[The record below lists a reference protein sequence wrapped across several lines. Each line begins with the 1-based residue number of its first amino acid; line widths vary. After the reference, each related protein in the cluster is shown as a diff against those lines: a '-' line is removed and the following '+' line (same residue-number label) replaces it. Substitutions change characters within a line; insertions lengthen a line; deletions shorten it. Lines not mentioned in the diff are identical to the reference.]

1 MAFENWRG
9 SVGIIKPTLR
19 PGSME
24 DLIRILPDGIGVVIT
39 HINITTG
46 KETEFRE
53 VLPHYEERVAELARA
68 EVELIHPAG
77 APPFFLLGYQGE
89 QELLRGWE
97 AKYKTPIM
105 TNGTNQIAAMKALGI
120 RSFVGVSY
128 FPDPEIN
135 RHYAN
140 YFRGAGFDVRAMEG
154 MQVAFNEVQD
164 LSSRKVYGF
173 IRKLFLQHRDVD
185 GIYMLGSGWRTLDIV
200 EMMEMDFGKPVVHHI
215 TAQSWEIQK
224 RLFVRQPIEGY
235 GRLLAEMP

>member
-24 DLIRILPDGIGVVIT
+24 DLIRILPEGIGVVIT
-39 HINITTG
+39 NINITTG
-46 KETEFRE
+46 KESEFRQQI
-53 VLPHYEERVAELARA
+53 PFYEERVKELAAA

-77 APPFFLLGYQGE
+77 APPFFVLGYQGE
-89 QELLRGWE
+89 QELIRGWE

-120 RSFVGVSY
+120 KSFIGVSY
-128 FPDPEIN
+128 FPGDIN
-135 RHYAN
+135 KLYAD

-154 MQVAFNEVQD
+154 MDVKFNEVQD
-164 LSSRKVYGF
+164 LSSHKVYGF
-173 IRKLFLQHRDVD
+173 IRKLFLKNKDVD

-224 RLFVRQPIEGY
+224 RLYVRQPLKGY

>member
-24 DLIRILPDGIGVVIT
+24 DLIRILPEGIGVVIT
-39 HINITTG
+39 NINITTG
-46 KETEFRE
+46 KESEFRQQI
-53 VLPHYEERVAELARA
+53 PFYEERVKELAAA
-68 EVELIHPAG
+68 EIELIHPAG
-77 APPFFLLGYQGE
+77 APPFFILGYQGE
-89 QELLRGWE
+89 QELIRGWE
-97 AKYKTPIM
+97 EKYKTPIM

-120 RSFVGVSY
+120 KSFIGVSY
-128 FPDPEIN
+128 FPGEIN
-135 RHYAN
+135 KFYAD

-154 MQVAFNEVQD
+154 MDVKFNEVQD
-164 LSSRKVYGF
+164 LSSHKVYGF
-173 IRKLFLQHRDVD
+173 IRKLFLKNKDVD

-224 RLFVRQPIEGY
+224 RLYVRQPIKGY
-235 GRLLAEMP
+235 GRLLSEMP